1 VNLDYQFS
9 RHKVPRGFSY
19 PMKRSLLD
27 PAIAER
33 GIKSIRSVVF
43 FFSRSRESVVAVN
56 YTGEQNAGILQPG
69 TFSFWIYAVRS
80 TERSIIQESIMRLVL
95 PPALDWIVELDH
107 AGNVRRTGNHHF
119 AARLID
125 GQAVIQKD

>member
-1 VNLDYQFS
+1 MNLDYHFS

-43 FFSRSRESVVAVN
+43 YFSRSRESVVAVN
-56 YTGEQNAGILQPG
+56 YTGEQNDKILQPG
-69 TFSFWIYAVRS
+69 SFSFWIYAVRS
-80 TERSIIQESIMRLVL
+80 TERSSIQESIMRLVL
-95 PPALDWIVELDH
+95 PTALDWIVELDH

-119 AARLID
+119 AARLVE